1 MYEVLILLVLV
12 NLGFTSYIWRTVRR
26 GPKLKFLGKLLNG
39 KPITPNHTPS
49 SLRNGTELRITDE
62 DRRFFSDF
70 EMFADALNHR
80 FEPNDHGGCKN
91 DLTLNSQAAR
101 NQSTVVATRFSIT
114 NIALETCRFLRAITT
129 APLIHRS
136 EPKSSCSTL
145 DCCRLAKSTGSFL
158 LPLTSRHQE
167 MQKKLSA

>member
-26 GPKLKFLGKLLNG
+26 GPKWKFLGKLLNG

-70 EMFADALNHR
+70 EMFA
-80 FEPNDHGGCKN
+80 
-91 DLTLNSQAAR
+91 
-101 NQSTVVATRFSIT
+101 
-114 NIALETCRFLRAITT
+114 
-129 APLIHRS
+129 
-136 EPKSSCSTL
+136 
-145 DCCRLAKSTGSFL
+145 
-158 LPLTSRHQE
+158 
-167 MQKKLSA
+167 

>member
-1 MYEVLILLVLV
+1 MASPSRPIIHRLRYETASSYESPTRIAGSSPFARCLPPPKPT
-12 NLGFTSYIWRTVRR
+12 GSSQTS
-26 GPKLKFLGKLLNG
+26 
-39 KPITPNHTPS
+39 
-49 SLRNGTELRITDE
+49 
-62 DRRFFSDF
+62 
-70 EMFADALNHR
+70 
-80 FEPNDHGGCKN
+80 HGGCKN

-114 NIALETCRFLRAITT
+114 NIALETCRFLRASTT

-158 LPLTSRHQE
+158 LSLTSRHQE
-167 MQKKLSA
+167 MQKKLSG